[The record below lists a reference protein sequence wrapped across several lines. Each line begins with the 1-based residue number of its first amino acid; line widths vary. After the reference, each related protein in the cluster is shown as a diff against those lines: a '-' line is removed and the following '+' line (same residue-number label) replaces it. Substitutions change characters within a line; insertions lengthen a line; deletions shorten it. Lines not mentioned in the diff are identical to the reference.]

1 MTFDQFIHVLS
12 GILLIVFSLRELS
25 RMLNEPPERPIDT
38 RIKRKRKP

>member
-12 GILLIVFSLRELS
+12 GVLLMVFSLREL
-25 RMLNEPPERPIDT
+25 RRILAEPPERPIDT